1 MRLKPSH
8 PPSGRHLVLAPFLAA
23 LVLAPLLAALVL
35 APLLADLVLAG
46 VLDLAGVLETLVP
59 AELV

>member
-8 PPSGRHLVLAPFLAA
+8 PPSGRHLVLAPF
-23 LVLAPLLAALVL
+23 LAALVL